1 LQLDKKY
8 LCLEGVIPMKI
19 ILIAAMAKNRVIGKG
34 NAIPWHV
41 PGEQQRFKG
50 MTMGHTLI
58 MGRKTFESIGR
69 PLPGRKTVIISRNR
83 EYRAAGCPVAQ
94 SLAAAIALCP
104 ETETIFIAGGGE
116 IYREA
121 LPLAEAIYLT
131 VLDRE
136 VEGDILFPAFAPNQF
151 RAISQERVEG
161 PEPYTFTVFTRC

>member
-1 LQLDKKY
+1 
-8 LCLEGVIPMKI
+8 MKI
-19 ILIAAMAKNRVIGKG
+19 ILIAAMAKNRVIGRG
-34 NAIPWHV
+34 NGIPWHI
-41 PGEQQRFKG
+41 PSELQRFKA
-50 MTMGHTLI
+50 MTMGHTLV

-69 PLPGRKTVIISRNR
+69 PLPGRKTIIVTRNP
-83 EYRAAGCPVAQ
+83 EYRAAGCSVAT

-136 VEGDILFPAFAPNQF
+136 VEGDTLFPEVAPNQF
-151 RAISQERVEG
+151 RATSTERVEG
-161 PEPYTFTVFTRC
+161 PDPYTLTIFSRR

>member
-1 LQLDKKY
+1 
-8 LCLEGVIPMKI
+8 MKI
-19 ILIAAMAKNRVIGKG
+19 ILIAAMAKNRVIGRG
-34 NAIPWHV
+34 NGIPWHI
-41 PGEQQRFKG
+41 PGEQQRFKT

-69 PLPGRKTVIISRNR
+69 PLPGRKTIIVTRNP
-83 EYRAAGCPVAQ
+83 EYRAAGCSVAP

-121 LPLAEAIYLT
+121 LPLADAIYLT

-136 VEGDILFPAFAPNQF
+136 VEGDTLFPEVAPNQF
-151 RAISQERVEG
+151 RATSTERVEG
-161 PEPYTFTVFTRC
+161 PDPYTLTIFSRR